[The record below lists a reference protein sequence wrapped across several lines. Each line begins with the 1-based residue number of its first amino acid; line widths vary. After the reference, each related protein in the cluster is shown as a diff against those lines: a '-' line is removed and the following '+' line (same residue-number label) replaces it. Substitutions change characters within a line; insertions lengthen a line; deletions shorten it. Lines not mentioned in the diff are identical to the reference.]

1 MFLNNHLR
9 FTILYH
15 KDTESDLSRIVG
27 FEVQPFSVR
36 HKYSGAW
43 NPMRIT
49 LSTCN
54 PANNRMVEEK
64 DEKQALAE
72 GQEIIFTYDVKFK
85 VIAPP
90 SSSCIHATLQV
101 ACSILVL
108 EHRLHTA
115 ESFNM
120 LHATTL

>member
-15 KDTESDLSRIVG
+15 RDTESDLSRIVG
-27 FEVQPFSVR
+27 FEVQPYSVR

-54 PANNRMVEEK
+54 PVNNRMVEEK

-85 VIAPP
+85 V
-90 SSSCIHATLQV
+90 L
-101 ACSILVL
+101 
-108 EHRLHTA
+108 
-115 ESFNM
+115 FY
-120 LHATTL
+120 